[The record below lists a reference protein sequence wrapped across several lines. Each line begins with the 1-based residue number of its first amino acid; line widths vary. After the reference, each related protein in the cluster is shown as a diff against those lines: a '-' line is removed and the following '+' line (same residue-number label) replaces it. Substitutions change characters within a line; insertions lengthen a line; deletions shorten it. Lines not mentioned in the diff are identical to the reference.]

1 MPPPRS
7 ETLRGTKI
15 VIVLTKFLP
24 TGWAILFPENEI
36 QYVIKE

>member
-15 VIVLTKFLP
+15 VVLPNFLP